1 MSQEVRTLARPE
13 MTNCYWKELHGG
25 MMLHLKRL
33 SCAKIKELACDQ
45 NTLECGNWSRV
56 AILED

>member
-45 NTLECGNWSRV
+45 NTLECENS
-56 AILED
+56 LE